1 MPPPSSICPG
11 VPRKTL
17 RAAEDCPKP
26 LQRLAW
32 FVARKLC
39 LGGRLAML
47 TMAVDPT
54 GDFSCGPLLQDMYRA
69 LIGLVD
75 KDLVRPEEALRMAIP
90 TVGRSRVDLVAPRGG
105 PGRLAALTIDSVDVI
120 SGEDRI
126 LSDFQRAGSTRAF
139 GAMMSSV
146 LACAGV
152 PDHRLRPRQWQ
163 RRAAG
168 TRIRVAH
175 GSEARSA
182 APLTASPEKV
192 RIPLAGMCLVKK
204 ACDRGP
210 GKLRRATR
218 PAMGTMRLSAGGGYV
233 DLGRT

>member
-1 MPPPSSICPG
+1 
-11 VPRKTL
+11 
-17 RAAEDCPKP
+17 
-26 LQRLAW
+26 
-32 FVARKLC
+32 
-39 LGGRLAML
+39 
-47 TMAVDPT
+47 MAVDPT

-90 TVGRSRVDLVAPRGG
+90 TVGRSRVDLVAPFES
-105 PGRLAALTIDSVDVI
+105 PARLAALTIDSVDVF
-120 SGEDRI
+120 SVEDRI
-126 LSDFQRAGSTRAF
+126 LSDFQRAGNARAF
-139 GAMMSSV
+139 GAMSSV

-168 TRIRVAH
+168 TRIRFAH
-175 GSEARSA
+175 GGEGRGALDGVAGENVDSARRDV
-182 APLTASPEKV
+182 PCEEGV
-192 RIPLAGMCLVKK
+192 RPWP
-204 ACDRGP
+204 R
-210 GKLRRATR
+210 KLRRATR